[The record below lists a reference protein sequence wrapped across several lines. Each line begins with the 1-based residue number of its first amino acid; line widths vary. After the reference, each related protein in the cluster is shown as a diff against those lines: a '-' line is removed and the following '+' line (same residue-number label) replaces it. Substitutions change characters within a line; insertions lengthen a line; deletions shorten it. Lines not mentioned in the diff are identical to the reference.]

1 MPVMTG
7 KTAFMEM
14 LRAEGVRYIFGNPGT
29 SELAIMSALEE
40 YQDIRYVLAAQE
52 GVAMG
57 MADGYSI
64 GTGQP
69 SLVNLHI
76 DSGLANGISLLQ
88 HAMDGGVPII
98 LTAGNKDSR
107 KLAEGR
113 TDLPGMV
120 AQFTKWSAEVTNPQ
134 QIPGAMR
141 RAFNEAKT
149 LPTGPVFLAFS
160 FDAFDGE
167 ADVTI
172 VPSAKQYHRIAPDRE
187 AVEDAAKILAA
198 SSNPMILVGD
208 RLGMSG
214 GVDQAVALAEMLGAR
229 VYATSYARMNFP
241 TGHPQ
246 FLGRVNPVL
255 PAARDVFAPADV
267 ILAVG
272 TNVFSGFFYFP
283 GSTLKPG
290 TRLIHLDSSAKEVG
304 KSEPTDVGIV
314 ADPKIGLE
322 QLMDAV
328 GSVMTGQAKE
338 AAKGRAAAVAGEK
351 KALRAAW
358 RLRLK
363 ERWDHRPMPVER
375 MMAELAKVLP
385 KDTVFADD
393 TITSRDALHGA
404 FEFSGPDSIF
414 SERGGAIGWGMG
426 SALGLKLAFPG
437 RPVVGVLGDGS
448 AMMTVQ
454 GLWTAANED
463 LPVVYIICNNRSYR
477 ILKLNMNI
485 YQSQLL
491 QWETPASQYLGMDFG
506 QPFDIAAIANAMG
519 VYGQSIDD
527 PAELGPAVE
536 KALASGKPAVLDV
549 AIDGS
554 V

>member
-29 SELAIMSALEE
+29 SELAIMSSLEE
-40 YQDIRYVLAAQE
+40 FLDIKYVLAAQE

-57 MADGYSI
+57 MADGYSC

-69 SLVNLHI
+69 SVVNLHI
-76 DSGLANGISLLQ
+76 DTGLANGISLLH
-88 HAMDGGVPII
+88 HAMDGGVPLV
-98 LTAGNKDSR
+98 LTAGNKDTR

-113 TDLPGMV
+113 SDLPGMV
-120 AQFTKWSAEVTNPQ
+120 AQFTKWSAEVTDPEQ
-134 QIPGAMR
+134 VPGAMR

-149 LPTGPVFLAFS
+149 TPTGPVFLAFA
-160 FDAFDGE
+160 FDALDRTG
-167 ADVTI
+167 DVEIT
-172 VPSAKQYHRIAPDRE
+172 PSSKQYHRVAPDRQ
-187 AVEDAAKILAA
+187 AVEDAARILAA
-198 SSNPMILVGD
+198 SANPMILVGD

-214 GVDQAVALAEMLGAR
+214 GVDQAVALAEMVGAR

-246 FLGRVNPVL
+246 FLGRINPVL
-255 PAARDVFAPADV
+255 PAARDVFASADV

-283 GSTLKPG
+283 GSTLAPG
-290 TRLIHLDSSAKEVG
+290 TRLIHLDSSAEEVG

-314 ADPKIGLE
+314 SDPKIGLE
-322 QLMDAV
+322 HLMDAV
-328 GSVMTGQAKE
+328 ESAMTGQAKE
-338 AAKGRAAAVAGEK
+338 LARDRTAGLAGEK
-351 KALRAAW
+351 ISLKAASQR
-358 RLRLK
+358 RLK
-363 ERWDHRPMPVER
+363 ERWDQRPMSVER
-375 MMAELAKVLP
+375 MMHELARALP
-385 KDTVFADD
+385 AETVFADD

-404 FEFSGPDSIF
+404 FEFSDPGGIF

-437 RPVVGVLGDGS
+437 RPVVGLLGDGS

-477 ILKLNMNI
+477 ILKLNMDI
-485 YQSQLL
+485 HQSQLL
-491 QWETPASQYLGMDFG
+491 RQENPASRYIGMDFG
-506 QPFDIAAIANAMG
+506 QPFNIAAIANAMG
-519 VYGQSIDD
+519 VYGRSIED
-527 PAELGPAVE
+527 PAELGPAVQE
-536 KALASGKPAVLDV
+536 ALASGKPAVLDV